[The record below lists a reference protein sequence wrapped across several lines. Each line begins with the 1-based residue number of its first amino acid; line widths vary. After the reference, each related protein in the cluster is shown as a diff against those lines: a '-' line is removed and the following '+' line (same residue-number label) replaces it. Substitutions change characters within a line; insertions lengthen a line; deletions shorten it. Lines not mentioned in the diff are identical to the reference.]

1 MGERWSG
8 SGWRRQPGARQRR
21 TPITVLA
28 VVVLALAVLAG
39 GVVGCSDGSTL
50 EQDRETELAA
60 AQARAEEAE
69 RKVADQQ
76 AQLEAL
82 EQQVAELER
91 RLLEEGG
98 EPPVGSGQQDAAGE
112 ADTADEPDGA
122 GEGGLA
128 GEDGAAG
135 EADGATSHLR
145 LTGNLDELAAA
156 EPGQLQVVAIGPPG
170 RSGRVSW
177 IVHNATNRVVFDLN
191 VVVTAR
197 DAQGTLLDSGG
208 TLAVAPFAVP
218 PDGRAIGYSF
228 LGGDQLPEDVELE
241 AEVSADDDPLI
252 LEVDVPVTE
261 LSVREDGVTGI
272 VHNDS
277 GRALRFVSVVLV
289 CIDEQG
295 VPTHTVSEFTD
306 RSDLPAG
313 ASSPF
318 SGRLFDVDCSGYL
331 AGASG
336 RE

>member
-1 MGERWSG
+1 MRVGLAG
-8 SGWRRQPGARQRR
+8 SGPRSRPDPGQRR
-21 TPITVLA
+21 TPV
-28 VVVLALAVLAG
+28 AVLASA
-39 GVVGCSDGSTL
+39 VVAVAALWAGLAGCSAGTTL

-69 RKVADQQ
+69 RKVVDQQ
-76 AQLEAL
+76 TQLEAL
-82 EQQVAELER
+82 EQQVADLEQ
-91 RLLEEGG
+91 RLLEAGG
-98 EPPVGSGQQDAAGE
+98 EPPGGS
-112 ADTADEPDGA
+112 
-122 GEGGLA
+122 
-128 GEDGAAG
+128 G
-135 EADGATSHLR
+135 EADGGDEADAADVTDVADIASSDLR
-145 LTGNLDELAAA
+145 LTGNVDDLPAA

-177 IVHNATNRVVFDLN
+177 IAHNATDRVVFDLN

-208 TLAVAPFAVP
+208 TLAVAPFVVP
-218 PDGRAIGYSF
+218 PGGTAIGYSF
-228 LGGDQLPEDVELE
+228 LGGDDLPDDVELQV
-241 AEVSADDDPLI
+241 EVSADDDPLI
-252 LEVDVPVTE
+252 VEVDVPVTE

-272 VHNDS
+272 VLNDS
-277 GRALRFVSVVLV
+277 GRALRFVSVLVV